1 MHARNFTH
9 RISHFPNYIG
19 AIFYLQTS
27 ESKHNLDDFISMDA
41 SVGVGD
47 VVSLKEFVQMFHR
60 RS

>member
-1 MHARNFTH
+1 MSA
-9 RISHFPNYIG
+9 
-19 AIFYLQTS
+19 LQTS

-60 RS
+60 RQS